1 MNKYSRQLRIGCV
14 FIRRASSGRKY
25 AILADFTQ
33 CLVTQC
39 LTLFYR
45 LLSPF
50 LRCRTGFFALRKSPF
65 HVAIW
70 YVRHRHTGNLAMRKS
85 LFRPPSS
92 HLSPPVSPKTL
103 SRHPFSCSL
112 THIFHHILFKGTYTQ
127 QYNLI
132 PDGSYLLSG
141 GQWYYMD
148 LKGGKVTSV
157 KGFRTWLEPA
167 GDTAGKNMQFS
178 VDGVIDGGATN
189 AIEGIVGDS
198 QTKTDNK
205 VYNMN
210 GQVVRNNSASLEGL
224 PKGVYIVNNKKYIV
238 K

>member
-14 FIRRASSGRKY
+14 FVRRASSGRKY

-39 LTLFYR
+39 LTLFCR

-50 LRCRTGFFALRKSPF
+50 LCCRTGFFALRKSPF

-103 SRHPFSCSL
+103 SRHPFFRSL
-112 THIFHHILFKGTYTQ
+112 THIFHHIRSSFPIFHCQYFLLLKTYKYTFPHR
-127 QYNLI
+127 I
-132 PDGSYLLSG
+132 PVPSYLLRRPPSSH
-141 GQWYYMD
+141 
-148 LKGGKVTSV
+148 LSPPVSPKTLSRHPFSCSITHIFHHIRSSFPI
-157 KGFRTWLEPA
+157 FRC
-167 GDTAGKNMQFS
+167 
-178 VDGVIDGGATN
+178 
-189 AIEGIVGDS
+189 
-198 QTKTDNK
+198 QTFFTPEN
-205 VYNMN
+205 V
-210 GQVVRNNSASLEGL
+210 
-224 PKGVYIVNNKKYIV
+224 
-238 K
+238 